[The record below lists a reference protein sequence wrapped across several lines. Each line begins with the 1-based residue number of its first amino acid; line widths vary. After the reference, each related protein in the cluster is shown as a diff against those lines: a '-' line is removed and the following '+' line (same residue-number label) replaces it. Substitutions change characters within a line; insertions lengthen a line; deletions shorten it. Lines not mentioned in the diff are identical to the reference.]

1 MSQNAPRQRLE
12 DIPTLRPKVLAD
24 EEESLSS
31 EEAHKDTK
39 PTTKSEWRKSSP
51 PQPPP
56 PHCPLEPFR
65 SDVCI

>member
-39 PTTKSEWRKSSP
+39 PPTKKIEWRKSSP
-51 PQPPP
+51 QSPP
-56 PHCPLEPFR
+56 PHRPLEPFR